1 MRNKKRHVYLRMA
14 IVIFMAAGFGRIQ
27 TALAQESQPDYTS
40 KAPKYTFA
48 DTLEAQEAQL
58 KTNPLLK
65 RFQASRE
72 KKAKD
77 PHRPIYHY
85 YNPEG
90 GLGDMNGLC
99 FWQGR
104 WHLFYQSWP
113 LEDHRQHWGHA
124 VSEDL
129 IHWRDLPH
137 AIYPGPEKYCF
148 SGNTLVEADRVIAM
162 YHGPKAGTMVAVSS
176 DPLLLNWKK
185 VTGKAVIP
193 FPKPGEPPTPY
204 KIWDPCIFKID
215 GTYYGL
221 TGGQLQKGPGGKWVR
236 AEFLHRSKDLENWE
250 YRHPFLE
257 DDMFGRL
264 GDDGACPYFLPIDDR
279 HIFIH
284 YSHLSGAKYA
294 IGDID
299 KKREKFVIT
308 DGGNFTFGPARP
320 AAVHAP
326 SATPD
331 GKGGIIV
338 IFDIYSGRSATLP
351 RRLTLAEDDPL
362 TNLYIEPA
370 ADIETLRYDH
380 RHVDAMTLPA
390 NQDIMLENVR
400 GNALEIVAEI
410 DPKNASMVEL
420 DLLCSPN
427 KEEVTRI
434 MFFKKRGFRYQ
445 EYGRGTVH
453 SKKYRSVISIDTSR
467 SSTLGNVSLRPPE
480 TAELYIAPDE
490 PLKLRV
496 FIDKSIVEVFV
507 NNKQCVTAQVYPG
520 RKDAVRV
527 SLRAQGHLNYLDA
540 WKIKSIYE

>member
-1 MRNKKRHVYLRMA
+1 
-14 IVIFMAAGFGRIQ
+14 
-27 TALAQESQPDYTS
+27 
-40 KAPKYTFA
+40 
-48 DTLEAQEAQL
+48 
-58 KTNPLLK
+58 
-65 RFQASRE
+65 
-72 KKAKD
+72 
-77 PHRPIYHY
+77 
-85 YNPEG
+85 
-90 GLGDMNGLC
+90 
-99 FWQGR
+99 
-104 WHLFYQSWP
+104 
-113 LEDHRQHWGHA
+113 
-124 VSEDL
+124 
-129 IHWRDLPH
+129 
-137 AIYPGPEKYCF
+137 
-148 SGNTLVEADRVIAM
+148 
-162 YHGPKAGTMVAVSS
+162 
-176 DPLLLNWKK
+176 
-185 VTGKAVIP
+185 
-193 FPKPGEPPTPY
+193 
-204 KIWDPCIFKID
+204 
-215 GTYYGL
+215 
-221 TGGQLQKGPGGKWVR
+221 
-236 AEFLHRSKDLENWE
+236 
-250 YRHPFLE
+250 
-257 DDMFGRL
+257 
-264 GDDGACPYFLPIDDR
+264 PYFLPIGDR
-279 HIFIH
+279 HIMIH

-294 IGDID
+294 IGDFD

-331 GKGGIIV
+331 GKGGIIA

-370 ADIETLRYDH
+370 ANIETLRYDH

-390 NQDIMLENVR
+390 NQDIMLDNVG
-400 GNALEIVAEI
+400 GNALEIIAEI
-410 DPKNASMVEL
+410 DPKGASIVEL

-445 EYGRGTVH
+445 EFGRGTVN

-520 RKDAVRV
+520 RKDAVNV
-527 SLRAQGHLNYLDA
+527 SLRAQGQDAHLNYLDA
-540 WKIKSIYE
+540 WKIKNIYE